1 MPDGTFRNTACKVL
15 LFHEVP
21 SFMSV
26 SSNSNG
32 VEVPGWSTCT
42 ITLAAEPPLRLSS
55 PVTTSSS
62 NESSTP
68 AGADRLVTGTVR
80 LCTLPVNLIDGLP
93 ARGAGGAF
101 RMACGSQLSSWSD
114 Q

>member
-1 MPDGTFRNTACKVL
+1 MPCGTERNTACKVL
-15 LFHEVP
+15 SFHEVP

-26 SSNSNG
+26 SSNSKG
-32 VEVPGWSTCT
+32 VVPGWSTCT
-42 ITLAAEPPLRLSS
+42 VTLAAEPPFRLSP

-68 AGADRLVTGTVR
+68 TGAEWTVTGTVR
-80 LCTLPVNLIDGLP
+80 LWTLPVNLIDGLP
-93 ARGAGGAF
+93 ARGMRVSF
-101 RMACGSQLSSWSD
+101 MMAWGSQLSSWSD